1 MFSPNNMRLFGQLF
15 AIGKLARSA
24 SQGRALV
31 HDTALAYIEKY
42 AQYHPTTLTLKNFV
56 EFGTKSASA
65 QKSFLFLR
73 KEIPVRLANIMKEI
87 HLLPDQLLLMPS
99 VQLVEGWYLQSFQD
113 ILQFENASSSDE
125 AVLEKFIETLDMIRN
140 RHRTVVE
147 TMAQGVLEMKE
158 NCGEENV
165 MLEQRTQY
173 FLDRFYMSRISIR
186 MLIHQHCLLFAKNIK
201 PGSGSQT
208 GHVGAIDPE
217 CDVLA
222 VAQDAYENARFLCDQ
237 YYMMSPEC
245 DFSSQSPFDNDGLIT
260 MTYVPSHLYHML
272 FELFKNAL
280 RAVVEFHQ
288 DKPTLPSLKVLMVK
302 GREDLT
308 IKLSDQGG
316 GIRRSEVDLLF
327 NYMYSTAPRP
337 PCPDASSTTPL
348 AGYGYGLPLSR
359 LYAKYFNGDLWLSSV
374 DGYGTD
380 ATVYLKVFPSEASE
394 LLPVYNKTVSMKYER
409 SIPVGDW
416 SDPSQTVGLHGA
428 VHQIIPSSSSS
439 SSNTNGNGSRHYSTR
454 THSLEKHS
462 NDSVRKL
469 ENAEKSHRGYYTML

>member
-1 MFSPNNMRLFGQLF
+1 MRISFRLLQRMPKILD
-15 AIGKLARSA
+15 RYS
-24 SQGRALV
+24 
-31 HDTALAYIEKY
+31 
-42 AQYHPTTLTLKNFV
+42 QYHPSVLTIQKFID
-56 EFGTKSASA
+56 FGTTNASS

-87 HLLPDQLLLMPS
+87 HLLPEQLLLMPS

-113 ILQFENASSSDE
+113 ILQFENASPDDAVE
-125 AVLEKFIETLDMIRN
+125 AKFIDTLDMIRN

-158 NCGEENV
+158 NFGDDNV
-165 MLEQRTQY
+165 TLEQRTQY

-186 MLIHQHCLLFAKNIK
+186 MLIHQHCLLFAKNIN
-201 PGSGSQT
+201 PGSGSQH

-217 CDVLA
+217 CDVMT

-245 DFSSQSPFDNDGLIT
+245 DFSSQCPFDKEDLIT

-288 DKPTLPSLKVLMVK
+288 DKPELPSLKVLLVK

-337 PCPDASSTTPL
+337 PNPDATATTPL

-359 LYAKYFNGDLWLSSV
+359 LYAKYFNGDLWLNSV

-380 ATVYLKVFPSEASE
+380 ATIYLKVFPSEASE

-416 SDPSQTVGLHGA
+416 SDPSQTN
-428 VHQIIPSSSSS
+428 SSCS
-439 SSNTNGNGSRHYSTR
+439 HYLK
-454 THSLEKHS
+454 HFLES
-462 NDSVRKL
+462 QS
-469 ENAEKSHRGYYTML
+469 